1 MKINDVLNFDKKEFN
16 KSLFL
21 IKSWEV
27 LNENPNNLCFLQ
39 NIIVELKQYPDINR
53 DEIIETY
60 WLLEK
65 EGFLKPVTINDG
77 FELTALGIAKAKG
90 TKI

>member
-1 MKINDVLNFDKKEFN
+1 MKINDAINFDKKEFN

-21 IKSWEV
+21 IKSWEA
-27 LNENPNNLCFLQ
+27 LDENPDNLCFLQ
-39 NIIVELKQYPDINR
+39 NIIVELEQYPDLNR

-65 EGFLKPVTINDG
+65 EGFLNAVTINDG
-77 FELTALGIAKAKG
+77 FELTASGIAKAKG
-90 TKI
+90 IKI